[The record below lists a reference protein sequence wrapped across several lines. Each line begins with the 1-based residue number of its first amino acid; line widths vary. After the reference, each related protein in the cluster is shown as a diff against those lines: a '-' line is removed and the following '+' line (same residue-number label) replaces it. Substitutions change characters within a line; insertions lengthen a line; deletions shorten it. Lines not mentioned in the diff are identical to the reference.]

1 MRKVANIYWLGVKE
15 LRSFLHDYVLLG
27 LVVYSFSLA
36 VVIQA
41 RSNSQELHNGSLAIV
56 DEDHSELSRRIAHAF
71 LPPLFQPPQMIAE
84 RDIVPL
90 MNKGRY
96 TFVIDIPRILSG
108 TSSADAAPDCRSTST
123 RPQWCRRASGL
134 ATRSR
139 SLRPRSRTSS
149 PIRKAFRCRTVNL
162 DVLISFNPNIT
173 TAWFTSVMGI
183 INNVTMLAIILSGA
197 AIVREREHGTMDHLL
212 VMPLTP
218 FEIAMS
224 KVWANGL
231 VIAVAVGLSL
241 YVVVRLI
248 LGVPIAGSIPLFMAG
263 VVIYL
268 FFATAIGI
276 FLGTVA
282 HSMPQLG
289 LLFMLVYLP
298 MNMLSGSNTP
308 LESMPPWLATAMQA
322 SPSTHFVSF
331 AQSILYRGAG
341 LDVVW
346 PEFLGGGGDRRPFL
360 RPGDHAL
367 QEHRSAAHV
376 NSARPDGG
384 FAGFRTDHDLQR
396 RRPA

>member
-27 LVVYSFSLA
+27 LVIYSFSLA

-56 DEDHSELSRRIAHAF
+56 DEDHSELSHRIAHAF
-71 LPPLFQPPQMIAE
+71 MPPLFQPPQMIAE
-84 RDIVPL
+84 RDIVPV

-96 TFVIDIPRILSG
+96 TFVIDIPSNFEHDVLGGRHPGLQIDVDATAMVQAGLGSGYAQQIVTTEIANFLSNSEG
-108 TSSADAAPDCRSTST
+108 VPLS
-123 RPQWCRRASGL
+123 
-134 ATRSR
+134 
-139 SLRPRSRTSS
+139 
-149 PIRKAFRCRTVNL
+149 TVNL
-162 DVLISFNPNIT
+162 DVVISFNPNIT

-183 INNVTMLAIILSGA
+183 INSVTMLAIILSGA

-241 YVVVRLI
+241 YLVVRLM
-248 LGVPIAGSIPLFMAG
+248 LGVPISGSIPLFMAG

-289 LLFMLVYLP
+289 LLFMLVFLP

-308 LESMPPWLATAMQA
+308 LESMPPWLATAMQV

-346 PEFLGGGGDRRPFL
+346 PEFLAVAGIGGLFFGLAIMRF
-360 RPGDHAL
+360 
-367 QEHRSAAHV
+367 RSVAAQ
-376 NSARPDGG
+376 PM
-384 FAGFRTDHDLQR
+384 
-396 RRPA
+396 